1 MSNENNKKLEDST
14 KKLDDALI
22 MLNDTTN
29 VGINILSELDSQRN
43 QIISMKNK
51 LVNTTNEI
59 ERSNRTL
66 SGMIK
71 RESLCIIS

>member
-14 KKLDDALI
+14 KKLDDALF

>member
-1 MSNENNKKLEDST
+1 
-14 KKLDDALI
+14 

-71 RESLCIIS
+71 RESLCIIF